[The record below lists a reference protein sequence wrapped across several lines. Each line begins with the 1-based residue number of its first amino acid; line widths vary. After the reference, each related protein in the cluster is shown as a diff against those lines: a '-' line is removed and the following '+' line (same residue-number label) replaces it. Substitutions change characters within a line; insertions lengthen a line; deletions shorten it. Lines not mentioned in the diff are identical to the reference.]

1 MAEIE
6 NPNQMADDDFLRM
19 MGGTMASAITSE
31 EEKRQKLQ
39 DELRFKQKMEQSV
52 LSLLMIAV

>member
-39 DELRFKQKMEQSV
+39 DE
-52 LSLLMIAV
+52 